1 MLFSVVNVLAVGL
14 SRLVSRAS
22 AMASSLTMSCVAV
35 TWCVLG
41 LVGSGFDYSVANA
54 AAFADDGGSGSA
66 NLLAWDKFLSDALL
80 GSLGIV
86 FAAATVLA
94 LSLWTAPQ
102 ATARVIPPQRHS
114 YGAAD

>member
-1 MLFSVVNVLAVGL
+1 MLFSGVNMLALGL
-14 SRLVSRAS
+14 SRFVSRVS
-22 AMASSLTMSCVAV
+22 ATKSSLAMSCVAV

-54 AAFADDGGSGSA
+54 AAFADDRVAGSTD
-66 NLLAWDKFLSDALL
+66 LLVWDRFLSDALL

-102 ATARVIPPQRHS
+102 ATVRVIPPQRHS